1 MGTLKDL
8 RAFEIDIVSLKNGK
22 DYPFEFNVGDDF
34 FAYFATELV
43 QKGACVAK
51 VTVNRG
57 ASMLTATFHL
67 SGAVELVCDRSL
79 EPFLHP
85 IEHEHVMYFKLGDQ
99 DGDDSDDV
107 VVISRATQGLN
118 VGKYIFEFIGLEIP
132 FRKIHPSFAQADEEL
147 ADAPEGELVYTSGL
161 PPETDDEPTSEFGT
175 DGGTLEDGLAQLK
188 EKFKN
193 RNK

>member
-22 DYPFEFNVGDDF
+22 DYPFELNVGNDF
-34 FAYFATELV
+34 FAYFATDLV

-51 VTVNRG
+51 VTINRG
-57 ASMLTATFHL
+57 TSMLTATFHL
-67 SGAVELVCDRSL
+67 SGTVELVCDRSL
-79 EPFLHP
+79 EPFDHP

-107 VVISRATQGLN
+107 VVISRATQAIN

-132 FRKIHPSFAQADEEL
+132 FRKIHPRFVQADEAQAD
-147 ADAPEGELVYTSGL
+147 DAEGELVYSSGL
-161 PPETDDEPTSEFGT
+161 PSETDDEPIAEYGT
-175 DGGTLEDGLAQLK
+175 DGGSLEDGLAQLK

-193 RNK
+193 RDK

>member
-22 DYPFEFNVGDDF
+22 DYPFEFNVDDSF
-34 FAYFATELV
+34 FAYFATDLV

-51 VTVNRG
+51 VTINRG
-57 ASMLTATFHL
+57 TSMLTASFHL
-67 SGAVELVCDRSL
+67 SGTVELVCDRSL
-79 EPFLHP
+79 EPFDHP

-107 VVISRATQGLN
+107 VVISRASQALN

-132 FRKIHPSFAQADEEL
+132 FRKIHPKFAQAEAEQ
-147 ADAPEGELVYTSGL
+147 AEGELVYSSGL
-161 PPETDDEPTSEFGT
+161 PPEADDEPTHEFGT